1 MDLSSQLRAAILA
14 QSLPTPSSSFLTT
27 LTTAR
32 SPPLPLPSLLATA
45 KSRLLACDL
54 TSSSSSSIL
63 DRAALSNLP
72 ADIDNASVVELK
84 LPRDIH
90 VQVVD
95 IENLSLSRWEQ
106 VEELEAIERGEK
118 TRGREV
124 IRVTAEDDNREQDTT
139 LSGQAAT
146 QTATQQQQRAA
157 TNQSQSA
164 SSNIP
169 PTAGRNTTHRLVLQ
183 DSQGK
188 RVFAIELKRID
199 RVGVGKTCMGE
210 KMLLRAG
217 TTVARGTLLLTPESC
232 VLLGGKIDA
241 WHDTWMEGRL
251 ARLKEAV
258 GSDRPR

>member
-1 MDLSSQLRAAILA
+1 M
-14 QSLPTPSSSFLTT
+14 
-27 LTTAR
+27 
-32 SPPLPLPSLLATA
+32 
-45 KSRLLACDL
+45 
-54 TSSSSSSIL
+54 
-63 DRAALSNLP
+63 
-72 ADIDNASVVELK
+72 ELK